1 MPDVLDAG
9 DHDGSEQQ
17 EGEQVAVADE
27 DGGVAAAAK
36 LDLRRAVGQDQADRG
51 RGAGGRVQL
60 MPELPQFF
68 YEPNCKIF
76 ELITVRK
83 KWIIVKLRQ
92 GSGNDRQG
100 MAVKA
105 KGHKAETLA

>member
-1 MPDVLDAG
+1 MAESGGVTESRSATVPDVLDAG

-36 LDLRRAVGQDQADRG
+36 LDLRRAVGQDQPDRG

-60 MPELPQFF
+60 MPELPPFF
-68 YEPNCKIF
+68 HQPK
-76 ELITVRK
+76 
-83 KWIIVKLRQ
+83 
-92 GSGNDRQG
+92 
-100 MAVKA
+100 
-105 KGHKAETLA
+105 TLCMCYN